1 MNRIGVEVL
10 NQVDKTVEGFAEL
23 IKIQL
28 LPPIFLNFISIYKIG
43 YDSFK
48 TELIVLNDE
57 AMDFYALTTITTY
70 DGVMMGDEEYFGT
83 IDQVFPYIKILDEIE
98 KYKNKKE
105 YWNKMGFIQI
115 GLIYE
120 GDVLLLGVED
130 HNRDEIW
137 RYGQGLLSNVHSK
150 LEDNI
155 FDLFMRSKEILLQED
170 LVDWGVKPIQI
181 YKLLSENF
189 WRVRKGNI

>member
-43 YDSFK
+43 YDLFK

-57 AMDFYALTTITTY
+57 KMDFYALTTITTY
-70 DGVMMGDEEYFGT
+70 DGVMMGNEAYFGT

-98 KYKNKKE
+98 KYKNKE
-105 YWNKMGFIQI
+105 ENWNKMGFIQI

-120 GDVLLLGVED
+120 GDVLLLGIED
-130 HNRDEIW
+130 NNRDEIW
-137 RYGQGLLSNVHSK
+137 RYGQGLLSNVHTK

-170 LVDWGVKPIQI
+170 LEDWGVKPNQI
-181 YKLLSENF
+181 YKLLTENF
-189 WRVRKGNI
+189 WRVRKENV

>member
-57 AMDFYALTTITTY
+57 KMDFYALTTITTY
-70 DGVMMGDEEYFGT
+70 DGVMMGNEAYFGT

-98 KYKNKKE
+98 KYKNKE
-105 YWNKMGFIQI
+105 ENWNKMGFIQI

-120 GDVLLLGVED
+120 GDVLLLGIED
-130 HNRDEIW
+130 NNRDEIW
-137 RYGQGLLSNVHSK
+137 RYGRGLLSNVHTK

-170 LVDWGVKPIQI
+170 LEDWGVKPNQI
-181 YKLLSENF
+181 YKLLTENF
-189 WRVRKGNI
+189 WRVRKENV